1 MVLALRVF
9 MDFCYL
15 VRRSIIDDDGIE
27 EIHDTLERFLRYR
40 EIFRTTAIRPTGFAL
55 PRQHS
60 MVHYPK
66 QIRAFAAP
74 NGLCSSITESK
85 HIKAVKKPWRQSNKF
100 NALKQ
105 MLLTNQW
112 VDKLAAARHDFEDR
126 GMLEGSVLEEAMDEF
141 LRVPND
147 GEYSILVEN
156 MLDL

>member
-1 MVLALRVF
+1 MVLALRAF

-15 VRRSIIDDDGIE
+15 VRCSIIDDDGMKKFMTHLSAFFAIE
-27 EIHDTLERFLRYR
+27 KYLGPLLFVPPGSLCRGNTPWSTTPSKFVLSRHQTVFAHQSPNRSTLRL
-40 EIFRTTAIRPTGFAL
+40 
-55 PRQHS
+55 
-60 MVHYPK
+60 
-66 QIRAFAAP
+66 
-74 NGLCSSITESK
+74 SK
-85 HIKAVKKPWRQSNKF
+85 SLGGKSNKF